1 MCFYIVVFVFQMLM
15 LLIYT
20 SELFVYVKRFV
31 LEKVMVQTYE
41 KYTSLL
47 IFDLNIKSLA
57 FLM

>member
-1 MCFYIVVFVFQMLM
+1 MLT

>member
-1 MCFYIVVFVFQMLM
+1 MCFYIVVFVFQMLT